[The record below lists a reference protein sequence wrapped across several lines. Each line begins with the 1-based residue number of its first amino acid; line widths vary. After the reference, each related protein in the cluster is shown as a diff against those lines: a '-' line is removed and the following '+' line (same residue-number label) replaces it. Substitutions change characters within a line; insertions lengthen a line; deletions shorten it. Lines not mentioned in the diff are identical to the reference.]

1 MIQRKQ
7 IKSYGLKPIKIT
19 ETFVAGTVTY
29 SISNANFGGT
39 APALIT
45 TASTGSTGV
54 LVSGV
59 SPVVYPIKAV
69 DTNKAVQTESGN
81 LVYAKLI
88 NSSGLVFTL
97 VETNGSGDFV
107 DVSASDVILANL
119 NSKQISFTLNEI
131 TRWENITIEDELAKN
146 KEIDELLINAKTLKP
161 MSQLINPSNINS
173 VAGIDSFEVNNII
186 DSNIPFTVTINGI
199 SYSSLSEIVSYDT
212 SSTPK
217 SVKID
222 TTKLGFSISST
233 DEVIVSYFYK

>member
-19 ETFVAGTVTY
+19 ETFTAGTVTY
-29 SISNANFGGT
+29 AISNTNFGGT
-39 APALIT
+39 APTLIT

-54 LVSGV
+54 LVSGAA
-59 SPVVYPIKAV
+59 PVVYPIKSV

-81 LVYAKLI
+81 LVYAKLV
-88 NSSGLVFTL
+88 NNSGLVFTL

-107 DVSASDVILANL
+107 AVSTSDAILANL

-131 TRWENITIEDELAKN
+131 TGWENITIEDELAKN

-161 MSQLINPSNINS
+161 MSQLINFANITS
-173 VAGIDSFEVNNII
+173 SAGIDSFEVGNVI

-199 SYSSLSEIVSYDT
+199 SYSSLSAIVSYDT
-212 SSTPK
+212 ASSPK
-217 SVKID
+217 LVKID
-222 TTKLGFSISST
+222 TAALGFSISST